1 VERTAD
7 AALEVRI
14 MLPRGAMYVDTTLPC
29 AWGVVLPP
37 PSWMPSFGPGS
48 PSERTKTSRYG
59 PSPTARFSRKAH
71 SPRAPGGACGLVS
84 RSRETLKTFEA
95 QMARHLHR
103 HFEIGGWG
111 NEPAVKKLLA
121 VRYNITI

>member
-29 AWGVVLPP
+29 AWGVVLPLSLLDAFVWTWEP
-37 PSWMPSFGPGS
+37 LRANQVVAVRPIAYCQVLEEGALSTVLLAVPVDSS
-48 PSERTKTSRYG
+48 PD
-59 PSPTARFSRKAH
+59 
-71 SPRAPGGACGLVS
+71 
-84 RSRETLKTFEA
+84 RETLKTFEA

-103 HFEIGGWG
+103 HFEIVGWG